1 MLEAFDKLVNQMF
14 KGWQYHF
21 EMLNLTYLAYL
32 MFADVTRKLFP
43 GISESA
49 IGKMVAGA
57 YVSMFKP
64 EEELVRLSKLTN
76 SAKDVSAILK
86 SDTSVKDKVAE
97 LKKTEA
103 GKNWLAEYEKA
114 KDPWFYVSCGS
125 GWFHYEGSWLT
136 DPNIP
141 YSYIKDYVERLEKGD
156 SIERSLDQI
165 EKQRDEIVAEYR
177 KLIKTDED
185 RKAFD
190 DAYNTI
196 RTIYRY
202 AEDHLF
208 WVEHW
213 FHTIWFS
220 KVRNFGQLLVDN
232 GMLNDVDDIFMF
244 NRYEIPQLLTE
255 LSTGWA
261 LGVDIP
267 MRGSYYKS
275 KAEKRRK
282 ILEAAG
288 KWNPIP
294 ALGVPPEEV
303 AEPFTI
309 MLWGITTDK
318 VKEWL
323 KGVDASATE
332 DVSEIKGFASSA
344 GIVEGP
350 ARVLKRL
357 KDIVDLQPGEILVCP
372 STNPSWAPVFTKIKA
387 AVTDIGGLTSHAAI
401 VCREYGIPSVTGAGI
416 ASGVRRDSP
425 VHHLDLMPTM
435 LELSGASAD
444 PERPLEAL
452 SRLDPLATILFWLG
466 PVNIMLGLFN
476 MVPGFPLDGGRVLRA
491 ILWGLTGDLMQA
503 TRWATLSGQGIAWLL
518 IACGFAMIFGLQ
530 VPLLG
535 SGPIAGLW
543 VALIGWFLNNAALM
557 SYQRVML
564 QESLGD
570 LPVTR
575 VMHRDYQVVAPATLV
590 QTLVDEHLLGTSQRA
605 FPVVEGDR
613 LLGLVCLADVRKLAA
628 EQRAITPV
636 SELMTPLS
644 GLHRLSPSDKAS
656 DAMIRLAGYQV
667 NQLPVVEDGRLLGL
681 ISREDILK
689 WLTLH

>member
-1 MLEAFDKLVNQMF
+1 MAEQSGRFPDPHEFQVPSELEGWEEMYPSHHLFSEDRSDWEKAQFWYQDKIHAPEPMPPLDLIFQEAWQISLSQYTTRVFCIPPAQGIAQRMVGCYMYICAIAPPPEEIIGEKAGHFEKRVFYVFEHYNELWDKWLAKFKALGEEMAAVRVPSELPKFVPEDQVLPAPTGVYDSYYLIEAFDKLVNQIF

-32 MFADVTRKLFP
+32 MFADVARKLFP

-64 EEELVRLSKLTN
+64 EEELCRLSKMAA
-76 SAKDVSAILK
+76 SAKEVSAILK
-86 SDTSVKDKVAE
+86 SDKPVADKVAE
-97 LKKTEA
+97 LQNTEDGKK
-103 GKNWLAEYEKA
+103 WLAEYKKA
-114 KDPWFYVSCGS
+114 EDPWFYVSCGS

-136 DPNIP
+136 DPSIP
-141 YSYIKDYVERLEKGD
+141 YNYIKGYVERLENGEN
-156 SIERSLDQI
+156 IERSLDEI

-190 DAYNTI
+190 DAYNTV
-196 RTIYRY
+196 RTIYTY

-213 FHTIWFS
+213 FHTIWFA
-220 KVRNFGQLLVDN
+220 KIREFGTLLVNN
-232 GMLNDVDDIFMF
+232 GMLNEVDDIFMF

-275 KAEKRRK
+275 KAEKRKK
-282 ILEAAG
+282 ILEAASN
-288 KWNPIP
+288 WNPIP

-323 KGVDASATE
+323 KGVDATAGE

-357 KDIVDLQPGEILVCP
+357 KDIVDLQPGEVLVCP

-401 VCREYGIPSVTGAGI
+401 VCREYGVPSVTGT
-416 ASGVRRDSP
+416 GVSTA
-425 VHHLDLMPTM
+425 V
-435 LELSGASAD
+435 
-444 PERPLEAL
+444 
-452 SRLDPLATILFWLG
+452 IK
-466 PVNIMLGLFN
+466 
-476 MVPGFPLDGGRVLRA
+476 
-491 ILWGLTGDLMQA
+491 TGD
-503 TRWATLSGQGIAWLL
+503 I
-518 IACGFAMIFGLQ
+518 IK
-530 VPLLG
+530 VD
-535 SGPIAGLW
+535 
-543 VALIGWFLNNAALM
+543 
-557 SYQRVML
+557 
-564 QESLGD
+564 GD
-570 LPVTR
+570 T
-575 VMHRDYQVVAPATLV
+575 
-590 QTLVDEHLLGTSQRA
+590 G
-605 FPVVEGDR
+605 VVEI
-613 LLGLVCLADVRKLAA
+613 VK
-628 EQRAITPV
+628 RA
-636 SELMTPLS
+636 
-644 GLHRLSPSDKAS
+644 G
-656 DAMIRLAGYQV
+656 
-667 NQLPVVEDGRLLGL
+667 
-681 ISREDILK
+681 
-689 WLTLH
+689 

>member
-1 MLEAFDKLVNQMF
+1 MVTYLAFFKPTTERRKKMAEKAGRFPDPHEFKVPPELQGWEEMYPSHHLFSADRADWEKAQFWYQDKIHAPEPMPPLDLIFQEAWQIALSQYTTRVFCIPPAQGIAQRMMGCYMYICAIAPPPEEIIGAKAQHFEKRVFYVFEHYNELWDKWLTKFKALGEEMAAVKIPAELPQFVPDDQVLPAPTGVYDSYFLIEAFDKLVNQMF

-32 MFADVTRKLFP
+32 MFADVSRKLFP

-64 EEELVRLSKLTN
+64 EEELCRLSKLAA
-76 SAKDVSAILK
+76 SAKAVSAILK
-86 SDTSVKDKVAE
+86 SDKPAQDKVAE
-97 LKKTEA
+97 LQKTADGKK
-103 GKNWLAEYEKA
+103 WLAEFEKA
-114 KDPWFYVSCGS
+114 EDPWFYVSCGS
-125 GWFHYEGSWLT
+125 GWLHYEGSWIT
-136 DPNIP
+136 DLDIP
-141 YSYIKDYVERLEKGD
+141 YGYIKGYIERLEKGET
-156 SIERSLDQI
+156 IERSLDEI
-165 EKQRDEIVAEYR
+165 EKQRDEIVSEYR

-196 RTIYRY
+196 RTIYTY

-213 FHTIWFS
+213 FHTIWFA
-220 KVRNFGQLLVDN
+220 KIREFGQLLVNNDL
-232 GMLNDVDDIFMF
+232 LNEVDDIFMF

-275 KAEKRRK
+275 KAAQRKK

-323 KGVDASATE
+323 KGVDVTAAG

-350 ARVLKRL
+350 ARVLKLL

-401 VCREYGIPSVTGAGI
+401 VCREYGVPSVTGTGF
-416 ASGVRRDSP
+416 
-425 VHHLDLMPTM
+425 
-435 LELSGASAD
+435 
-444 PERPLEAL
+444 
-452 SRLDPLATILFWLG
+452 ATQVIK
-466 PVNIMLGLFN
+466 
-476 MVPGFPLDGGRVLRA
+476 
-491 ILWGLTGDLMQA
+491 TGD
-503 TRWATLSGQGIAWLL
+503 I
-518 IACGFAMIFGLQ
+518 IK
-530 VPLLG
+530 VD
-535 SGPIAGLW
+535 
-543 VALIGWFLNNAALM
+543 
-557 SYQRVML
+557 
-564 QESLGD
+564 GD
-570 LPVTR
+570 T
-575 VMHRDYQVVAPATLV
+575 
-590 QTLVDEHLLGTSQRA
+590 
-605 FPVVEGDR
+605 
-613 LLGLVCLADVRKLAA
+613 GLVEIVK
-628 EQRAITPV
+628 RA
-636 SELMTPLS
+636 
-644 GLHRLSPSDKAS
+644 G
-656 DAMIRLAGYQV
+656 
-667 NQLPVVEDGRLLGL
+667 
-681 ISREDILK
+681 
-689 WLTLH
+689 

>member
-1 MLEAFDKLVNQMF
+1 MAEQPGRFPDPHEFEVPSELEGWEEMYPTHHLFSEDRAEWEKAQFWYQDKIHAPEPVPPLDLIFQEAWQIALSQYTTRVFCIPPAQGIAQRMMGCYMYICAIAPPPEEIIGEKAGHFEKRVFYVFEHYNELWDKWLTKFKALGEEMAAVKVPGELPKFVPDDEVLPAPTGVYDSYYLIESFDKLVNQMF

-32 MFADVTRKLFP
+32 MFADVSRKLFP

-64 EEELVRLSKLTN
+64 EEELVRLSKLAN

-86 SDTSVKDKVAE
+86 SDKSVDDKIAE
-97 LKKTEA
+97 LQQSEDGKK
-103 GKNWLAEYEKA
+103 WLAEYEKSR
-114 KDPWFYVSCGS
+114 DPWFYVSCGS

-136 DPNIP
+136 DPDIP
-141 YSYIKDYVERLEKGD
+141 YSYMKDYVQRLEKGET
-156 SIERSLDQI
+156 IERSLDEI

-213 FHTIWFS
+213 FHTIWFD
-220 KVRNFGQLLVDN
+220 KIRGFGKLLVN
-232 GMLNDVDDIFMF
+232 CGMLNEVDDIFMF
-244 NRYEIPQLLTE
+244 NRYEIPELLTE
-255 LSTGWA
+255 VSTGWA

-267 MRGSYYKS
+267 MRANYYKS

-282 ILEAAG
+282 ILEAAA
-288 KWNPIP
+288 KWNPTP

-323 KGVDASATE
+323 KGVDATAGE

-350 ARVLKRL
+350 ARVLKLL
-357 KDIVDLQPGEILVCP
+357 KDITDLQAGEVLVCP

-401 VCREYGIPSVTGAGI
+401 VCREYGVPSVTGTGVSTQI
-416 ASGVRRDSP
+416 IKTGDIIKVDGDSGV
-425 VHHLDLMPTM
+425 V
-435 LELSGASAD
+435 E
-444 PERPLEAL
+444 
-452 SRLDPLATILFWLG
+452 I
-466 PVNIMLGLFN
+466 VK
-476 MVPGFPLDGGRVLRA
+476 RA
-491 ILWGLTGDLMQA
+491 G
-503 TRWATLSGQGIAWLL
+503 
-518 IACGFAMIFGLQ
+518 
-530 VPLLG
+530 
-535 SGPIAGLW
+535 
-543 VALIGWFLNNAALM
+543 
-557 SYQRVML
+557 
-564 QESLGD
+564 
-570 LPVTR
+570 
-575 VMHRDYQVVAPATLV
+575 
-590 QTLVDEHLLGTSQRA
+590 
-605 FPVVEGDR
+605 
-613 LLGLVCLADVRKLAA
+613 
-628 EQRAITPV
+628 
-636 SELMTPLS
+636 
-644 GLHRLSPSDKAS
+644 
-656 DAMIRLAGYQV
+656 
-667 NQLPVVEDGRLLGL
+667 
-681 ISREDILK
+681 
-689 WLTLH
+689 